1 MEIKKINLDTTP
13 AFVPEPSPRVL
24 PLAPIAGVV
33 LVVFIGIFLG
43 MFVKKNTTLG
53 AKLSGDNMAISTAA
67 PVDGLKVGDIIGVN
81 DDKTFNNQAKGVL
94 DKGGFNGEG
103 SHKLLRPGG
112 ASQTAYLTSSV
123 VDLDEFVGHEVTV
136 WGQTFSAQ
144 KVGWLMDVGRVKVEK
159 LNAPLPEW

>member
-1 MEIKKINLDTTP
+1 MEIKKIDLNSAP
-13 AFVPEPSPRVL
+13 AFVPEQPRKVL
-24 PLAPIAGVV
+24 PVAKIAGVA
-33 LVVFIGIFLG
+33 LVILLGIFSG
-43 MFVKKNTTLG
+43 IFIKKNTILG
-53 AKLSGDNMAISTAA
+53 AKLSGDDLAISSTAPA
-67 PVDGLKVGDIIGVN
+67 DGLKEGDVIGVN
-81 DDKTFNNQAKGVL
+81 DDKTFNNEAKGVL

-144 KVGWLMDVGRVKVEK
+144 RVGWLMDVGRVKVEK
-159 LNAPLPEW
+159 LNAPLPE